1 MRSGFIQKCLW
12 HSGMW
17 CGRTGQIVLCRIL
30 VTNDFVSS
38 KQNVIMRCNEQQNG
52 TKMLM
57 SRDTWWR
64 GDRWPEKMSAM
75 ATSVDLRSSLRPRS
89 GSFHSVTLRD
99 DCEMTLPHSHIT
111 NTCHLSLDFFSGG
124 RSFMCNQTSEQHA
137 EIPRKGRLWRW
148 ISKMTTCLLL
158 FFKKNLRS
166 ALSIL
171 NSSDPITTLII
182 LIPSFFQKF
191 NFQGL

>member
-1 MRSGFIQKCLW
+1 MG
-12 HSGMW
+12 H
-17 CGRTGQIVLCRIL
+17 
-30 VTNDFVSS
+30 NDAVR
-38 KQNVIMRCNEQQNG
+38 VY
-52 TKMLM
+52 TKMSVALRNVVWKNRADCTM
-57 SRDTWWR
+57 SDTCNKWFCLFKAECNNEMQWAAEWDKKIDEQNTWWR

-158 FFKKNLRS
+158 FFLKKPTQCIVHLK
-166 ALSIL
+166 
-171 NSSDPITTLII
+171 
-182 LIPSFFQKF
+182 Q
-191 NFQGL
+191 